1 MSTALDRQ
9 GLPISIQEFD
19 ELPADSSHRFEIE
32 DGRLLVMI
40 RPAGPHIKAARRLA
54 NCLDE
59 QLPDDLESMVEF
71 EAELSGPSP
80 RRIPDVVVCFSEVGD
95 QVRIRGEEIL
105 LAVEIVS
112 PGESAARDYIRKPAE
127 YAANGIPITWVIDI
141 QERPHSLTVYT
152 LDDSGQYHFSSL
164 ITGSYTGMVGGHEV
178 TIDLDSLTGPR
189 RKRS

>member
-1 MSTALDRQ
+1 
-9 GLPISIQEFD
+9 
-19 ELPADSSHRFEIE
+19 
-32 DGRLLVMI
+32 
-40 RPAGPHIKAARRLA
+40 
-54 NCLDE
+54 
-59 QLPDDLESMVEF
+59 MVEF

-178 TIDLDSLTGPR
+178 TIDLDALTGPR

>member
-1 MSTALDRQ
+1 M
-9 GLPISIQEFD
+9 
-19 ELPADSSHRFEIE
+19 
-32 DGRLLVMI
+32 
-40 RPAGPHIKAARRLA
+40 
-54 NCLDE
+54 
-59 QLPDDLESMVEF
+59 
-71 EAELSGPSP
+71 
-80 RRIPDVVVCFSEVGD
+80 VCFSEVGD

-178 TIDLDSLTGPR
+178 TIDLDALTGPR